1 MQTEGIARLT
11 ELIAELF
18 PVIITVVMIML
29 VVGIVM
35 NMAGGGKRKRG
46 GILAF
51 VFITSLLLSS
61 LALVVAGVSV
71 SPGST
76 SVYDGM
82 PVTETFRG
90 LNDTVEYKLVQT
102 IGEDIAADA
111 LYADSQG
118 ILIISVS
125 PYRSGSNPYTL
136 QNATDDVE
144 ISFTIQNNSIMDYLI
159 PLFTIMIMVSV
170 LGLILSI
177 FTGKK

>member
-35 NMAGGGKRKRG
+35 NMAGGKKKRG
-46 GILAF
+46 GLLVFAFIVWIL
-51 VFITSLLLSS
+51 VSS
-61 LALVVAGVSV
+61 LVLVAAGVSV

-76 SVYDGM
+76 TVYDGM

-90 LNDTVEYKLVQT
+90 LNDTIEYKLVQT

-136 QNATDDVE
+136 QNATSDIEV
-144 ISFTIQNNSIMDYLI
+144 SFTIQNNSIMDYLI